1 MHHTYSL
8 PLPVPTDHMLVS
20 TGCHFLS
27 YMLSPTP
34 HQICPI
40 HLTSGTTHTEN
51 INITL
56 GQTREI
62 SDIILLLEQN

>member
-1 MHHTYSL
+1 M
-8 PLPVPTDHMLVS
+8 S
-20 TGCHFLS
+20 TGRHFLS

-56 GQTREI
+56 GQT
-62 SDIILLLEQN
+62 